1 MYCYRKK
8 TFFRFKIEFCYF
20 KFKHIFLLKL
30 EFCKFKFVDFILFK
44 RQITRVS
51 SNGNNKFILRF
62 LDLNLKEMSFCH
74 NLWFSVFSQWY
85 FPKGDFPSDNFPKW
99 QLPKCVIFRAVI
111 SQWFG
116 GNGGGDRTLRLWQT
130 CKVATRENTLGKL
143 PLRKNPLGKVHRF
156 SNHYVFATQCSRPLI
171 INPM

>member
-1 MYCYRKK
+1 M
-8 TFFRFKIEFCYF
+8 
-20 KFKHIFLLKL
+20 
-30 EFCKFKFVDFILFK
+30 DFILFK

-116 GNGGGDRTLRLWQT
+116 GNGGGTERCGYDRLVKLPPGKIPLGS
-130 CKVATRENTLGKL
+130 CHLGKIL
-143 PLRKNPLGKVHRF
+143 WERSIDF
-156 SNHYVFATQCSRPLI
+156 LI
-171 INPM
+171 TMSLQPNVVDLW